1 MISQQRIKE
10 WIDLYLKYIEDITPE
25 AHVRDEEGYK
35 FKSVDTF
42 QQCFNADASNLAEN
56 LDEAIE
62 RNNLVAGSMYFPKR
76 VLTILASE
84 YEEEI
89 RDILKNLFN
98 TEKDVSQRVN
108 ETENDFNCLVDKRNK
123 EQDEKWEHSFIG
135 LRFLSLLLGF
145 RYPNKY
151 NAIKPR
157 EWNMFCKFIDE
168 DFRIPQGT
176 SSGERYKI
184 LEPYIDALRAEIRQI
199 SEIQK
204 LKEQLTR
211 GLNFVDEEFRWM
223 AQDVIYVTA
232 CILASQRG
240 AEKSEQKST
249 LVSEKPIGVSEDIET
264 EGAMEFPLEEYLE
277 NFIVRNWNNIDFGEP
292 LTLYI
297 DDEGSPAQQY
307 PTSEGFIDLLAKDT
321 DDNFVVIELKKGRSN
336 QQVVGQILSYVG
348 WVKNNLAEKD
358 QKVRGI
364 IVTADGN
371 QALLDAVSTVSDFIS
386 VKYYCMKF
394 NFTNPE

>member
-264 EGAMEFPLEEYLE
+264 
-277 NFIVRNWNNIDFGEP
+277 
-292 LTLYI
+292 